1 MNEERAREI
10 AIRIRD
16 EFEGL
21 LDEKNILIPSADR
34 EGVPGEARLCGKENS
49 RLVEA
54 IVHLLVRYADG
65 ITLEGDTADASHPLR
80 QLAIRV
86 CEEFGD
92 LLADKSIMIPSADRE
107 EGAEEASLY
116 GSEYYALEDGVV
128 EILMEELGV
137 AATSEQAGAISDE
150 TRAAVATMQEAIAAA
165 PEGFR
170 EDRSLTADVQRASRR
185 SQVAFGDGRHGA
197 GPGCLFAV
205 SRLCRLSTWTG
216 PATMG
221 SATHPGCLAGARH
234 GGQIRRPLRHR
245 GQGRGGPSVGTR
257 GVRSLP
263 PRPTR

>member
-34 EGVPGEARLCGKENS
+34 EGVPGEARLYGEENS

-54 IVHLLVRYADG
+54 IVKLLVKHADG

-92 LLADKSIMIPSADRE
+92 LLADKNIMIPSADRE

-128 EILMEELGV
+128 EILMEELG
-137 AATSEQAGAISDE
+137 AAAKRKDATEFSAEA
-150 TRAAVATMQEAIAAA
+150 RAAVEGMQKAMAKAPKGLATTGPSKVRARKAVARPEPTGGSAA
-165 PEGFR
+165 P
-170 EDRSLTADVQRASRR
+170 
-185 SQVAFGDGRHGA
+185 
-197 GPGCLFAV
+197 
-205 SRLCRLSTWTG
+205 
-216 PATMG
+216 
-221 SATHPGCLAGARH
+221 
-234 GGQIRRPLRHR
+234 LR
-245 GQGRGGPSVGTR
+245 
-257 GVRSLP
+257 
-263 PRPTR
+263 